1 MKIANEFTVSAPS
14 DAGSEPVDSAA
25 ATAAAEPAPIDVL
38 ELAGGA
44 ILKKYAPGRAVAA
57 LAVLLVVVVVKALR
71 RKR

>member
-1 MKIANEFTVSAPS
+1 MKIANEFTVSALS

-44 ILKKYAPGRAVAA
+44 ILKKYAPAVLAA